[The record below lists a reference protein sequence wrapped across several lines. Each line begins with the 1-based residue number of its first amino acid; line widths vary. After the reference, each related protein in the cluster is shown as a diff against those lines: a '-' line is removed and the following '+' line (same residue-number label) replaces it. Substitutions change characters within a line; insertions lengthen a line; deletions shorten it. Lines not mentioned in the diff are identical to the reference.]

1 MGAENGTKC
10 YQEGM
15 SMKIQT
21 LQKLRQLHKKY
32 APGPFGKIAQKL
44 LAISFREMGYTHIVE
59 RSIEGVDIT
68 MTGEDGSKFAVEVK
82 TTDGLS
88 INLSAN
94 NLQDLRDRLRDGYSP
109 IIGALRLAIF
119 ENWILA
125 KGPLD
130 ELSAGEVLI
139 DRLRAYRI
147 RDMENL
153 LCPTFEQVVE
163 RHFEGTLKGG
173 QRYLSEQLART
184 GIEVRD
190 F

>member
-1 MGAENGTKC
+1 MN
-10 YQEGM
+10 
-15 SMKIQT
+15 IQIF
-21 LQKLRQLHKKY
+21 QKLRQLHKRY
-32 APGPFGKIAQKL
+32 DPGPFGKIAQKL

-68 MTGEDGSKFAVEVK
+68 MTGEGGSKFAVEVK

-94 NLQDLRDRLRDGYSP
+94 NLHDLRDRLRDGYSP
-109 IIGALRLAIF
+109 IIAALRLAIF

-139 DRLRAYRI
+139 DRLRAYRMS
-147 RDMENL
+147 DVENL
-153 LCPTFEQVVE
+153 LAPAFERVVE
-163 RHFEGTLKGG
+163 KHFQGTLKDG
-173 QRYLSEQLART
+173 QRYLSEQLQKT